1 MEYVEN
7 LKKIIQAKKYLDQTL
22 YNGHSLVTYDLLLR
36 ILESSLN
43 NKPTTI
49 KEVCTQTTQ
58 SMLNTRKHLNHLTRH
73 GWVELVQDTKDMPAI
88 VIRRNKL
95 SSKLWEQIQL
105 AKSQMDGKP
114 FVVMKYK
121 TVKDRETGLRKQ
133 VEVPK
138 RIKPWWFQ
146 SEQGKVCVSVK
157 YGSWTIE
164 LAKGKPSVEVASGE
178 DLIKALESIKSA
190 VETGEL
196 DAQIETASASLR
208 SGFKR

>member
-1 MEYVEN
+1 MSTLST
-7 LKKIIQAKKYLDQTL
+7 LKLVAVKKPS
-22 YNGHSLVTYDLLLR
+22 H
-36 ILESSLN
+36 
-43 NKPTTI
+43 
-49 KEVCTQTTQ
+49 
-58 SMLNTRKHLNHLTRH
+58 
-73 GWVELVQDTKDMPAI
+73 MPAI

-105 AKSQMDGKP
+105 AKSQLDGTP
-114 FVVMKYK
+114 FVVMKYRSM
-121 TVKDRETGLRKQ
+121 VDRETGLRKQ
-133 VEVPK
+133 VELPK

-164 LAKGKPSVEVASGE
+164 LAKGKPSVEVASAQ
-178 DLIKALESIKSA
+178 DLIKTLETIKSA
-190 VETGEL
+190 VEAGEL